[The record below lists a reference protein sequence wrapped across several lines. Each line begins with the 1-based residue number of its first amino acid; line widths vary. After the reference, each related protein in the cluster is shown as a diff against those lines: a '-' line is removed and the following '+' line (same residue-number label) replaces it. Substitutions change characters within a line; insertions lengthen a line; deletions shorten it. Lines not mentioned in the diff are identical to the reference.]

1 MITNE
6 QTSENGRVAIEVTV
20 EPSEVKAWALESGFV
35 EEGTDWGD
43 DGTQRKLK
51 SAIAARV
58 EHALL
63 NDRRPSPVTHPVI
76 VSKDEV
82 AEGEP
87 FSLEASFFCCPSAE
101 LSSYE
106 PIEIA
111 WKRPVVS
118 DEEVEQQHFEAIQS
132 VSPTTPKAEGAQV
145 EQNDTVDVSML
156 ATSEG
161 REYPALTAKS
171 RLYDLGQG
179 FMPKAFD
186 DALLGL
192 TVGQTAAC
200 DLKVP
205 IADDASTASSDEGE
219 TKYRDVH
226 VEMRVEGIYSDDVST
241 VGDEWI
247 AAHFPGIKSVADMRE
262 GLRSSL
268 QAERDAR
275 FDQAA
280 GEQVMRKLTSRLD
293 VALPDDLL
301 RAQFEQ
307 ALSDMRAQLSEQGMS
322 LEDYM
327 NAENLDGRQ
336 LEFMMMSGIR
346 SQDRQMMALDA
357 VARHEGFSVTQA
369 DRDRYVSMLA
379 CDMGPDEA
387 RSVVAAMYDAAFDEA
402 VLRMMAFDHVRP
414 QLD

>member
-1 MITNE
+1 MIANE
-6 QTSENGRVAIEVTV
+6 QVSEGGRVAIEVTV
-20 EPSEVKAWALESGFV
+20 DALEVKAWVLESGLV
-35 EEGTDWGD
+35 EEGTTWDGD
-43 DGTQRKLK
+43 DTQRKLK

-76 VSKDEV
+76 VSKDAV

-87 FSLEASFFCCPSAE
+87 FSLEASFFCCPVAE
-101 LSSYE
+101 LSSYD
-106 PIEIA
+106 PIEVA

-118 DEEVEQQHFEAIQS
+118 DEEVERQLFETIKS
-132 VSPTTPKAEGAQV
+132 VSPTTPKAEGARV
-145 EQNDTVDVSML
+145 GKDDTVDVSMR

-205 IADDASTASSDEGE
+205 VSDGVATASEDGGE

-280 GEQVMRKLTSRLD
+280 GEQVMRKLTARLD
-293 VALPDDLL
+293 VVLPDDLL
-301 RAQFEQ
+301 RAQFDQ
-307 ALSDMRAQLSEQGMS
+307 ALSDMREQLSEQGMS

-327 NAENLDGRQ
+327 NVENLDGRQ

-346 SQDRQMMALDA
+346 SQDRQMIALDA
-357 VARHEGFSVTQA
+357 VARHEGFTVKQA

-379 CDMGPDEA
+379 YEMSPDEA
-387 RSVVAAMYDAAFDEA
+387 HAIVDSMYDAAFDEA
-402 VLRMMAFDHVRP
+402 VLRMMASEHVRS
-414 QLD
+414 LLR